1 MDRLLTVNEIYETE
15 SEWLF
20 EWGKVPAQYK
30 LDLLKAQDAKTAHLV
45 AQEIFKDLNKY
56 RFAEPQYIAEAGRE
70 PVIICLTEN
79 DMLAIKSKWEGENE

>member
-45 AQEIFKDLNKY
+45 AQEIFKELEERCPHTPDDAFDWIK
-56 RFAEPQYIAEAGRE
+56 RMCPDCFH
-70 PVIICLTEN
+70 
-79 DMLAIKSKWEGENE
+79 AIKSKWEGENG

>member
-45 AQEIFKDLNKY
+45 AQDILDELEEKCNCYPDFDFMDTKGACPACRRN
-56 RFAEPQYIAEAGRE
+56 
-70 PVIICLTEN
+70 
-79 DMLAIKSKWEGENE
+79 IKSKWGIA

>member
-45 AQEIFKDLNKY
+45 AQEIFKELEERCPHTPDDAFDWIK
-56 RFAEPQYIAEAGRE
+56 RMCPGCFH
-70 PVIICLTEN
+70 
-79 DMLAIKSKWEGENE
+79 AIKSKWGIE